1 MDFKTL
7 FKVSYGMYLVS
18 SRKGDKINAQ
28 LSNTVVQISP
38 DPATMLISISKKN
51 YTHEMISESGVFTI
65 SIISELCE
73 MKEIGPFG
81 FRCGRDFDKFK
92 DCKYELGK
100 NGAPFVRENMC
111 GYIECEVLRS
121 VDSDSH
127 TLFIGKVTEAEL
139 LNPDLVPMTYD
150 FYRKELHG
158 KLSKNATHYQEG
170 K

>member
-7 FKVSYGMYLVS
+7 FKVSYGMYIVS
-18 SRKGDKINAQ
+18 SKMGDKINAQ

-38 DPATMLISISKKN
+38 DPATMLISVSKKN

-65 SIISELCE
+65 SIISTECG
-73 MKEIGPFG
+73 MTDIGFFG
-81 FRCGRDFDKFK
+81 FRTGRDFDKFK
-92 DCKYELGK
+92 ESNFELGK
-100 NGAPFVRENMC
+100 NGAPYLKDRMI

-127 TLFIGKVTEAEL
+127 TLFIGTVTEAEL
-139 LNPDLVPMTYD
+139 LNPDLEPMTYD

-158 KLSKNATHYQEG
+158 KLSKNATHYQPG

>member
-73 MKEIGPFG
+73 MKQIGPFG
-81 FRCGRDFDKFK
+81 FRTGRDYDKFK
-92 DCKYELGK
+92 DCAYEPGK

-127 TLFIGKVTEAEL
+127 TIFIGKVTEAEL

>member
-1 MDFKTL
+1 MDFRTL
-7 FKVSYGMYLVS
+7 FKISYGMYLVS
-18 SRKGDKINAQ
+18 SKKGNKINAQ

-51 YTHEMISESGVFTI
+51 LTHEYIKESGVFTI
-65 SIISELCE
+65 SVISTECQ
-73 MKEIGPFG
+73 MTDIGPFG
-81 FRCGRDFDKFK
+81 FRTGRDFDKFK
-92 DCKYELGK
+92 DCTYELGK
-100 NGAPFVRENMC
+100 NGAPYLKDHMI

-127 TLFIGKVTEAEL
+127 TLFIGTVTGAEF
-139 LNPDLVPMTYD
+139 LNPDLEPMTYD

-158 KLSKNATHYQEG
+158 KLSKNATHYQPG